1 MTMKY
6 RLSLPQVLKQ
16 AYLHSPNKEVIFDG
30 YKRVSYEELYQS
42 VQLMAS
48 ALASKGI
55 QKGDRV
61 LVCLPNWHEFVT
73 IYFGLAEIGA
83 ILVPCNTRYMKEEM
97 KYILENSGAKA
108 IFLAEEYGHFEFL
121 KPFLNRE
128 ENFQDIFTVR
138 FKDSE
143 CTSYEELLALG
154 ENSELPHVEID
165 SNEDV
170 FSILYTSG
178 TTGHPKGAMLTH
190 KNFVHT
196 ATVSAEC
203 MNCTSNDVF
212 LIAVPV
218 FHCFGMIP
226 AILTAIVVGGKM
238 VFMEEFKAD
247 KALALIEQEKITVH
261 HGVPTMF
268 ILELNHP
275 SFKQFDLSSLRTGII
290 AAAPCPEEIVRKIR
304 TVMGC
309 DIVVSYGMTESST
322 TLTITGFDDD
332 DFLRSETVGK
342 AAPGAEVKIVDNNRV
357 ELPPGAVGEIAAK
370 SFGIMKGYYNS
381 PEKTAEALDQDG
393 WYYTGDLGTLDE
405 NGYLRIIGRK
415 KELIIRGGFNIYPRE
430 VEEILYKHE
439 SVLEVAIVGLP
450 DTVLGEITC
459 AAIRLKPGKTE
470 DQHSMKAYLA
480 DKVADFKIPDHF
492 IFVEKLPV
500 TASGKI
506 KKIALEQELKE
517 TLKPLLR

>member
-1 MTMKY
+1 MNY
-6 RLSLPQVLKQ
+6 QLSVPQVLEQ
-16 AYLHSPNKEVIFDG
+16 AYLQSPEKEVIFDG
-30 YKRVSYEELYQS
+30 YKRVTYEELYQS

-73 IYFGLAEIGA
+73 IYFGLAQIGA
-83 ILVPCNTRYMKEEM
+83 ILVPCNTRYMKEELQF
-97 KYILENSGAKA
+97 ILENSGAKA

-121 KPFLNRE
+121 KPILNKDG
-128 ENFQDIFTVR
+128 NFQHIFTVR
-138 FKDSE
+138 FKDPE
-143 CTSYEELLALG
+143 CTSYEELLELG
-154 ENSELPHVEID
+154 KKSEPPQVEID
-165 SNEDV
+165 SIEDV

-226 AILTAIVVGGKM
+226 GILTAIVVGGKM
-238 VFMEEFKAD
+238 VFMEEFKAE
-247 KALALIEQEKITVH
+247 KALTLIEQEKISVH

-304 TVMGC
+304 TIMGC

-322 TLTITGFDDD
+322 TLTITGFEDD

-357 ELPPGAVGEIAAK
+357 ELSPGVVGEIAAK
-370 SFGIMKGYYNS
+370 SFGIMKGYFNS

-415 KELIIRGGFNIYPRE
+415 KEMIIRGGFNIYPRE
-430 VEEILYKHE
+430 IEEILYKHE

-470 DQHSMKAYLA
+470 DQYSMKTYLK

>member
-1 MTMKY
+1 MNY
-6 RLSLPQVLKQ
+6 QLSVPQVLKQ
-16 AYLHSPNKEVIFDG
+16 AYLQNPKKEVIFDG
-30 YKRVSYEELYQS
+30 YKRVSYEELFQS

-55 QKGDRV
+55 AKGDRV

-73 IYFGLAEIGA
+73 IYFGLAQIGA
-83 ILVPCNTRYMKEEM
+83 VLVPCNTRYMKEELQ
-97 KYILENSGAKA
+97 YILENSGAKA

-121 KPFLNRE
+121 KPFLNKDG
-128 ENFQDIFTVR
+128 NFQHIFTVR
-138 FKDSE
+138 FKDPA
-143 CTSYEELLALG
+143 CTSYEELLAMG
-154 ENSELPHVEID
+154 ENSEPPHVEID
-165 SNEDV
+165 ASEDV

-203 MNCTSNDVF
+203 MNCTNNDVF

-226 AILTAIVVGGKM
+226 GILTALVVGGKL
-238 VFMEEFKAD
+238 VFMEEFKAE
-247 KALALIEQEKITVH
+247 KALVLIEQEKISVH

-275 SFKQFDLSSLRTGII
+275 AFEQFDLSSLRTGII

-322 TLTITGFDDD
+322 TLTITGFEDD

-342 AAPGAEVKIVDNNRV
+342 AVPGAEVKIVDNNRV
-357 ELPPGAVGEIAAK
+357 ELPSGAVGEIAAK
-370 SFGIMKGYYNS
+370 SFGIMKGYFNS

-430 VEEILYKHE
+430 VEEIIYKHE

-459 AAIRLKPGKTE
+459 AAIRLKSGKTE
-470 DQHSMKAYLA
+470 DKDSLKAYLA